1 MNEVFLV
8 KSSASYYLK
17 HKNEL
22 YSKKQWC
29 VGLSQSRRWHP
40 KSGHLCLRK
49 WKTVNLHIL
58 SKEGTRY
65 KEMETKLS
73 ISIMQNLLETCWFF
87 ITKMCGIW
95 RITFLSVLFICYF
108 IYMLYNN
115 YVKVNFMERIVIII
129 IIQISYQFE
138 NFPFARKIKVKL
150 HLQWTSFSQWFKGSQ
165 ERS

>member
-1 MNEVFLV
+1 MCGTESISSMAPNIWSLV
-8 KSSASYYLK
+8 PQEM
-17 HKNEL
+17 KNCRSP
-22 YSKKQWC
+22 YSFK
-29 VGLSQSRRWHP
+29 G
-40 KSGHLCLRK
+40 
-49 WKTVNLHIL
+49 
-58 SKEGTRY
+58 RY

-73 ISIMQNLLETCWFF
+73 ISVMQNLLETCWFF

-150 HLQWTSFSQWFKGSQ
+150 QLQWTSFSQWFKGSQ
-165 ERS
+165 EQS